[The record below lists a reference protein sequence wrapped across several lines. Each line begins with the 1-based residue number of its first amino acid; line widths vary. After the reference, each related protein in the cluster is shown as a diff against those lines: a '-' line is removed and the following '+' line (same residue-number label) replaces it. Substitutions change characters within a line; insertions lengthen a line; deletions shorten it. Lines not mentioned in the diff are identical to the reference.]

1 MVEGAPVN
9 RRSRP
14 FLMPAALAFLLM
26 AGPQSVAQQ
35 GFVPLGNHSPSL
47 TQSQIDAI
55 LRSSGGPGSMWSKWL
70 PSGNMAGLPGGLGY
84 GLGWMKGF
92 AGSMPRLPNGRQANV
107 GDMAAL
113 MELMKGFN
121 GPGMDPT
128 GLKKMLESLGGGVN
142 GFQGIGPQELKNW
155 IPLLANLGGNKDL
168 LKNLHPDLNWAK
180 LGPLL
185 EKLSQTPG
193 AGLKG
198 GDLKV
203 LGELLERLTKP
214 GVATPFGIGDVGT
227 MMSLLDRIKAGN
239 SSFPNLGPG
248 SFGGMPNPGRT
259 LESLGITP
267 ENLGKLTEFLKR
279 MGLNTTQIEQLS
291 SLLAKIP
298 APGMQGDLGHWLAK
312 FDWDKL
318 QPGKWQGLFPKWS
331 LDFFQRIKP
340 RFDFLKGI
348 KFPSFNFRPP
358 SLSLPSAGGLSMPS
372 FSLPDRNTLIAL
384 GCGIGLV
391 ILLVWG
397 YLFLVRVG
405 LAPDL
410 KKVLGIGSYSD
421 AEDPVER
428 FRLVYEGF
436 ALELLGD
443 RAASFHHQ
451 RLAQGLQ
458 DTFPGRA
465 GQLSHLGD
473 LYERARYLPG
483 TLRPTQEQALE
494 GLQAIALLAKDWEKQ
509 YHHRGWFA

>member
-1 MVEGAPVN
+1 MGA
-9 RRSRP
+9 
-14 FLMPAALAFLLM
+14 
-26 AGPQSVAQQ
+26 
-35 GFVPLGNHSPSL
+35 
-47 TQSQIDAI
+47 
-55 LRSSGGPGSMWSKWL
+55 
-70 PSGNMAGLPGGLGY
+70 
-84 GLGWMKGF
+84 
-92 AGSMPRLPNGRQANV
+92 
-107 GDMAAL
+107 
-113 MELMKGFN
+113 
-121 GPGMDPT
+121 
-128 GLKKMLESLGGGVN
+128 
-142 GFQGIGPQELKNW
+142 
-155 IPLLANLGGNKDL
+155 
-168 LKNLHPDLNWAK
+168 
-180 LGPLL
+180 
-185 EKLSQTPG
+185 
-193 AGLKG
+193 

-239 SSFPNLGPG
+239 TSFPNLGPG
-248 SFGGMPNPGRT
+248 SFGNLQNPGKT

-267 ENLGKLTEFLKR
+267 ENLGKLTDFLKR

-298 APGMQGDLGHWLAK
+298 APGMKGDLGHWLAK

-331 LDFFQRIKP
+331 LDFFQRIRP

-348 KFPSFNFRPP
+348 RFPSFNFRPP

-384 GCGIGLV
+384 ACGTGLV
-391 ILLVWG
+391 VLLVWG
-397 YLFLVRVG
+397 YLFLVRLG

-410 KKVLGIGSYSD
+410 KKVLGIGAFSD
-421 AEDPVER
+421 AQDPVER

-451 RLAQGLQ
+451 KLAQGLRE
-458 DTFPGRA
+458 TFPGRT

-473 LYERARYLPG
+473 LYERARYLPD
-483 TLRPTQEQALE
+483 TLRPTGEQALE
-494 GLQAIALLAKDWEKQ
+494 GLQAIALLAKDWEHQ
-509 YHHRGWFA
+509 HHQRGWFS